1 MLIVESVSRTFG
13 AHEVLKDVSW
23 QIPSKKVVGL
33 VGPNGAG
40 KTTFLKI
47 LSGQDEPDTGQIIRP
62 KEVIV
67 GFLPQE
73 IALTERSGTLLDTI
87 LKGRQDLIAL
97 EETMKSLEARLV
109 EDPSISAEY
118 ADVQEDFRSKGG
130 WEFRSRAREIAVG
143 MGFKSDQFDN
153 PITSFSGGW
162 QMRAL
167 LARLLFRHP
176 DVLLLDEPTN
186 HLDLQCVEWLER
198 FLGRYEGT
206 VIIVSHDRFFLNKMV
221 NVVVEL
227 DAGSLTVY
235 HGNYDTYEVRREE
248 NLERLRNEALRQG
261 KEIARVESFI
271 DRFRYK
277 ATKSAQVQ
285 SRVKQL
291 EKVDRIVVPGES
303 APNVSFRF
311 PQPPR
316 LGKIV
321 LDIRGVSKSFGDN
334 CVYRNLNLEFLRGE
348 RIALVGPNG
357 AGKTTL
363 LKVIAGVLKPD
374 EGEVILG
381 SNVTVNYFAQHAL
394 ESLNPA
400 NTILEEGNAAATP
413 ETAGMVRDMLGAFGF
428 SGNEVTKKISVLSG
442 GEKSRVAMARLLLNP
457 AGVLLLDEPTNHL
470 DMRTRETLEFALNQF
485 EGVVIMV
492 SHDRHF
498 INEVA
503 TRTVHLENSI
513 ATSYP
518 GNYDYYRW
526 KRDEELEPLSSTD
539 SNTTTSNKKDLKRL
553 AAELRQRKSDELRD
567 LKPRL
572 HKAEEDVS
580 RLEEELSK
588 LKELMSDPDLYQD
601 AERAQQVAADFRST
615 ENRLEEAMEEWGE
628 VGAKVDEIEARYRAE
643 EADFQR

>member
-1 MLIVESVSRTFG
+1 MLIVENVSRTFG
-13 AHEVLKDVSW
+13 AHEVLNEVSW

-40 KTTFLKI
+40 KTTLLKI
-47 LSGQDEPDTGQIIRP
+47 LAGQDEPDGGQVIRP
-62 KEVIV
+62 KDVVV

-87 LKGRQDLIAL
+87 LKGRQDLIDL
-97 EETMKSLEARLV
+97 EEKMMSLESRLIA
-109 EDPSISAEY
+109 DQSISAEY
-118 ADVQEDFRSKGG
+118 ANIQEEFRSKGG

-227 DAGSLTVY
+227 DGGGLTVY

-248 NLERLRNEALRQG
+248 NLERLRNEAVRQG

-277 ATKSAQVQ
+277 ASKAAQVQ
-285 SRVKQL
+285 SRVKAL
-291 EKVDRIVVPGES
+291 EKVERVVVPGES
-303 APNVSFRF
+303 APNVAFRF

-321 LDIRGVSKSFGDN
+321 LDIRGVSKTFGSN
-334 CVYRNLNLEFLRGE
+334 CVYENLNLEFLRGE
-348 RIALVGPNG
+348 RVALVGPNG

-363 LKVIAGVLKPD
+363 LKIIAGVLKPD
-374 EGEVILG
+374 AGEVILG

-485 EGVVIMV
+485 EGVVVMV

-503 TRTVHLENSI
+503 TRTVHLEDSK

-526 KRDEELEPLSSTD
+526 KRDEELEPSSGEVEA
-539 SNTTTSNKKDLKRL
+539 STSNKKDIKRL
-553 AAELRQRKSDELRD
+553 AAELRQRKSDELRH

-572 HKAEEDVS
+572 QQLEEGVM
-580 RLEEELSK
+580 RLEEALGK
-588 LKELMSDPDLYQD
+588 LRELMSDPELYQD
-601 AERAQQVAADFRST
+601 SDRAQRVAADFRTT
-615 ENRLEEAMEEWGE
+615 EAELEMAMEEWGE

-643 EADFQR
+643 EAELQR